1 MNFFIELIKYLILT
15 LFPLFL
21 YKSFEGYDKDKNAL
35 LNILIVS
42 IFLVA
47 VLFLNDVYFIIFL
60 YVPYYICYLKKKK
73 LLGTLVLISSI
84 VFLYNSYGISI
95 YLLILQF
102 ISFLVLLFTNKKEY
116 LFLTFSTYFYS
127 LEVFIYVSNNVN
139 FIYMVLLALITC
151 LIYILIEDF
160 ILVSKYQQLEKTY
173 NAYLFKFIHE
183 IKNHLSICKGYLE
196 MYKSKNSKNK
206 KDYLEHV
213 TKSINESLDIM
224 EDYLLYG
231 RYNVQFDY
239 LDANLLLN
247 DVYNDFKSLYDGKNV
262 VFERSDLTGFNWSQ
276 VPAVLLEMGFMSNY
290 NEDEI
295 FIKGDY
301 NKLKQVLV
309 NIIKNGIEAKKDKK
323 RAQIRLSIDKTNSNV
338 IIEIKDNGIGIKNL
352 DKLGNEFYTTK
363 NYGTGL
369 GVSFSKHII
378 DLHNGDIKYISN
390 KDGTTV
396 KISLP
401 IQNI

>member
-1 MNFFIELIKYLILT
+1 MNFFIELIKYLILI

-21 YKSFEGYDKDKNAL
+21 YKSFEGYDKDKNVL

-42 IFLVA
+42 SFLVA
-47 VLFLNDVYFIIFL
+47 VIFLNDIYFIIFL
-60 YVPYYICYLKKKK
+60 YVPYYICYIKKKK

-95 YLLILQF
+95 YLLMLQF
-102 ISFLVLLFTNKKEY
+102 ISFLVLLFINKKEY
-116 LFLTFSTYFYS
+116 LFLAFSTYFYS
-127 LEVFIYVSNNVN
+127 LEVFIYIPDNVN

-151 LIYILIEDF
+151 LVYILIEDF

-231 RYNVQFDY
+231 RYNVKFDY

-262 VFERSDLTGFNWSQ
+262 DIDF
-276 VPAVLLEMGFMSNY
+276 NY

-323 RAQIRLSIDKTNSNV
+323 TSQIRLSIDKTNSNV

-378 DLHNGDIKYISN
+378 DLHSGDIKYISN
-390 KDGTTV
+390 KSGTTV